1 MRKEKPMKYV
11 VGKIGS
17 MLGGKFKMRY
27 SCLKCIEA
35 DSEKD
40 AIRIYNECSTPLR
53 TLGPSLAACIGFMD
67 ENDQLIIPDYHL
79 KYESG
84 KNLPTPQPGIQNH
97 LVGRLLD
104 EPKELTNYSF
114 YVLEFIQAACPEDAL
129 EIYLNLYPSKQF
141 KAYVLGYLDEN
152 NNFIVPNI
160 LDYIA

>member
-1 MRKEKPMKYV
+1 MKYV

-27 SCLKCIEA
+27 NNPMCIEA
-35 DSEKD
+35 DSEQG
-40 AIRIYNECSTPLR
+40 AVRIYNESTVSSSRLR
-53 TLGPSLAACIGFMD
+53 TLGPTMAKCIGFMD
-67 ENDQLIIPDYHL
+67 ENNQLIIPDYHK

-84 KNLPTPQPGIQNH
+84 KHLRPLKPGTRNH

-104 EPKELTNYSF
+104 EPKKLTDYSF
-114 YVLEFIQAACPEDAL
+114 YVLDFIQAVCPEDAL